1 MGRRFQV
8 QSPFEAAM
16 KLLTPTYTRVK
27 GVPQKTFPD
36 PDKVEEVFFGSF
48 RTYGGTESISNGV
61 YTVFDTG
68 TIRTWYNPNIKSDC
82 RIYMCDTGEIFEVI
96 SRPEDIN
103 VRHQYMNFKVKL
115 AGGKP

>member
-1 MGRRFQV
+1 
-8 QSPFEAAM
+8 M
-16 KLLTPTYTRVK
+16 KLLTPTYSRVK

-68 TIRTWYNPNIKSDC
+68 TIKTWYNPNIKSDC
-82 RIYMCDTGEIFEVI
+82 RVYMCDTGEIFEII
-96 SRPEDIN
+96 SRPENIN
-103 VRHQYMNFKVKL
+103 VRHQYMDFKVRL
-115 AGGKP
+115 VGGKP